1 MFSQQLDRLQPGA
14 VLARTVYDEGGRPLL
29 VAGVEMSDRYIRAL
43 RERGVHAVFVRDGL
57 ADDVVREEY
66 ISEQVRASITS
77 HVSAT
82 FSEIARLGRDRRTG
96 SGGVGQA
103 TARLGE
109 QPLDLGADGP
119 KLVATL
125 YDDVDTLMNEVL
137 ESDTIAGLESLKSHN
152 EYTFQHS
159 VDVAV
164 IGLVLGRRLLVPHER
179 LRQLA
184 LGCLL
189 HDLGK
194 TYIDTAILDKPGSL
208 TDAEFDVIREHPR
221 MGYELIR
228 RMPITSLLPAHVAY
242 QHHERQSG
250 GGYPRGLV
258 GDNSVGARLRDE
270 QVGIRQMLLIAE
282 IAAVADV
289 LSALSSDRPYRAGL
303 PADEVLDIIAG
314 MSGDHLNREV
324 VDGLV
329 ETMPRY
335 PVGHWVEVT
344 SGPNTGARGVVTDL
358 HRRAVNQPTIRLLLD
373 ARGEQIASPFEVD
386 TSSADDIALACLPR
400 DQVPTEWARPGADGG
415 LSNLS
420 AG

>member
-1 MFSQQLDRLQPGA
+1 MFSQQLDHLQPGA
-14 VLARTVYDEGGRPLL
+14 VLARTVFDESGRPLL
-29 VAGVEMSDRYIRAL
+29 VAGVEMSERYIRAL

-82 FSEIARLGRDRRTG
+82 FSEIARLGRQRRTG
-96 SGGVGQA
+96 AGGVEEA

-109 QPLDLGADGP
+109 RPLDLGTEGP
-119 KLVATL
+119 RLVATL
-125 YDDVDTLMNEVL
+125 QEDVDTLMNEVL
-137 ESDTIAGLESLKSHN
+137 ESDTVAGLESLKTHN

-194 TYIDTAILDKPGSL
+194 TYIDAAILDKPGPL

-270 QVGIRQMLLIAE
+270 QVGVRQMLLIAE

-314 MSGDHLNREV
+314 MAGDHLNREV
-324 VDGLV
+324 VECLL

-335 PVGHWVEVT
+335 PVGHWIEFTV
-344 SGPNTGARGVVTDL
+344 GPHAGARGVVTEL
-358 HRRAVNQPTIRLLLD
+358 HRRTINRPTVRVLVD
-373 ARGEQIASPFEVD
+373 AHGEEVEGPFEVD
-386 TSSADDIALACLPR
+386 TSTVDDIGLACLPR
-400 DQVPTEWARPGADGG
+400 DQVPTEWTRPGADGDRSD
-415 LSNLS
+415 LT